1 MVFRQGFYSPT
12 HSLTTSLHTYSLT
25 HSLSHSLTHSLT
37 PLHTHTHSLTH
48 SLTHTLTHSLTH
60 THSHTHSHTT
70 HTLTHSLTHT
80 HSHTHSHTPF
90 THTLTH
96 SHPHTHSP
104 THSHSLTHS
113 LTHSQ
118 VKQAAELEQAQRV
131 TTEKKVD
138 VHEELL
144 RKAVVKEV
152 RKLKII
158 PCACLWNVRVIVAI
172 IVYICSTS
180 GFVYVST
187 MIVSSRTTALKIFS
201 NKLLGCC
208 LSFACD

>member
-1 MVFRQGFYSPT
+1 MW
-12 HSLTTSLHTYSLT
+12 LHMFTV
-25 HSLSHSLTHSLT
+25 HSLTHSLHTHTGLTHSAYTHTHSLPYTHIHSLPYTHSLTHLSHT
-37 PLHTHTHSLTH
+37 PLHTHTL
-48 SLTHTLTHSLTH
+48 TLT
-60 THSHTHSHTT
+60 
-70 HTLTHSLTHT
+70 
-80 HSHTHSHTPF
+80 
-90 THTLTH
+90 
-96 SHPHTHSP
+96 HPHTHSP
-104 THSHSLTHS
+104 THSHPHTHS